1 MKRTR
6 IFRICLAGFVLL
18 LGLTLFLGKDMYA
31 AIWNAY
37 EDRDH
42 VSVRVN
48 DSNVPDVL
56 CSHTVETGEV
66 AVYLEVLDVTKDI
79 EGLNHRYRLNV
90 ECQNRGETQ
99 YRYRIKL
106 NGYSD
111 SLITD
116 GDDAEFTSGSN
127 YRFANLSGGMEVEF
141 VPAEKQGS
149 EGTAGTA
156 EYQIWRN
163 LPAPTIG
170 TISVTITTY
179 LPYFDL
185 QIHSLTQ
192 ELIFPITEP

>member
-6 IFRICLAGFVLL
+6 ILRICLAGFMLL
-18 LGLTLFLGKDMYA
+18 LGLLLFLGKDLYV

-37 EDRDH
+37 EDREH

-48 DSNVPDVL
+48 DTNDPKVL
-56 CSHTVETGEV
+56 CSHTVETEEI
-66 AVYLEVLDVTKDI
+66 AVQLEVLDVTKDI
-79 EGLNHRYRLNV
+79 EGLKHRYRLDV

-99 YRYRIKL
+99 YRYQIEL
-106 NGYSD
+106 NGYSK
-111 SLITD
+111 SVILWN
-116 GDDAEFTSGSN
+116 APKFAAGSN
-127 YRFANLSGGMEVEF
+127 YSVSDRSGGMNAELI
-141 VPAEKQGS
+141 PAEKQGS

-163 LPAPTIG
+163 LPAPTTG

-185 QIHSLTQ
+185 KIHSFTQ
-192 ELIFPITEP
+192 ELIFPITES